1 MKELVKELKDAIT
14 TDKSTKPY
22 DTTAKVVRTEGDTIW
37 VHIDGGV
44 DETPV
49 AKTISA
55 KAGDIVKVR
64 VSGGSAWIQGN
75 ESAPPTD
82 DTLAI
87 IARENANAAQVA
99 AHVASDAAKAAT
111 EDAGTARTAAAQA
124 VEDAAEA
131 KTAADTANGLLED
144 MQDAAEEAG
153 TTLTGIYADAAEAKE
168 TVDEINAYA
177 DTAGKTVTQI
187 LNDGETAGTAAREAK
202 AAATNASEYAARA
215 LGNLSTVQNVTET
228 LNWITAHGTMAL
240 TSDIELDPTH
250 VYFVQDNN
258 GDYTVGGTKYA
269 VVTEPDVADI
279 STYYELSI
287 NQSLNNYVGTHLAV
301 TSEGLWLIP
310 EEGATPTTS
319 SKKIL
324 IAVGGTGHT
333 YEGAG
338 TYIIEKVNNVDTIIA
353 KFTEDGAQ
361 IGRLTA
367 AHSII
372 DENGQRF
379 YGSDGTTQLANIG
392 YGEGQSQSGTATA
405 PYYTF
410 GTRQSN
416 STIGNFSLAEGYN
429 TNASGYASHAEGFYT
444 KASGQDSHAEGHTTE
459 ARGHNS
465 HAEGGYST
473 AVGWYSHVQNI
484 GTIAGHDNQT
494 AIGKFNDN
502 QTDTAFEIG
511 NGTSAFDEER
521 SNAFDVAWG
530 GETRLYTPYS
540 EGSSSTASGTTTK
553 VVTAS
558 GFTLKEG
565 AIVAVTF
572 TNANTGSVS
581 LNVNNTGSKYA
592 YYNGS
597 RLTQTNGNW
606 AAGDTVLF
614 RYDGTYYQKIDGTT
628 SGTTYSST
636 DADLIYS
643 LQTLGWT
650 SDVIE

>member
-144 MQDAAEEAG
+144 MQDAAEDAG

-187 LNDGETAGTAAREAK
+187 LNDGETAGTAAQEAK
-202 AAATNASEYAARA
+202 AAASNASEYAARA

-240 TSDIELDPTH
+240 TSDTDLDPTH

-319 SKKIL
+319 SKKVL

-333 YEGAG
+333 YEEAG
-338 TYIIEKVNNVDTIIA
+338 TYIIAKVNNVDTVVA

-361 IGRLTA
+361 IGELTA

-372 DENGQRF
+372 DEGGQRF
-379 YGSDGTTQLANIG
+379 YGADGTVQLANIG
-392 YGEGQSQSGTATA
+392 YGEGSSGSGTGMGA
-405 PYYTF
+405 YYTF
-410 GTRQSN
+410 GVRFGSIGIGSFAEGSIVNASGYYSHAEGMSTTASGTSSHAEGDN
-416 STIGNFSLAEGYN
+416 SFAQRRCAHAEGYN
-429 TNASGYASHAEGFYT
+429 TNATGDFSHSEGVNT
-444 KASGQDSHAEGHTTE
+444 TASGQRSHA
-459 ARGHNS
+459 
-465 HAEGGYST
+465 
-473 AVGWYSHVQNI
+473 QNT
-484 GTIAGHDNQT
+484 GTIAAKADQT
-494 AIGKFNDN
+494 AIGKYNIE
-502 QTDTAFEIG
+502 DTETTSSKQKAFIVG
-511 NGTSAFDEER
+511 NGTSGTAR
-521 SNAFDVAWG
+521 SNAFSVDWDGNTEAAG
-530 GETRLYTPYS
+530 DITAAGLLQGEDCRLALDT
-540 EGSSSTASGTTTK
+540 TAASGTD
-553 VVTAS
+553 
-558 GFTLKEG
+558 KE
-565 AIVAVTF
+565 
-572 TNANTGSVS
+572 
-581 LNVNNTGSKYA
+581 L
-592 YYNGS
+592 
-597 RLTQTNGNW
+597 
-606 AAGDTVLF
+606 
-614 RYDGTYYQKIDGTT
+614 YD
-628 SGTTYSST
+628 
-636 DADLIYS
+636 ALV
-643 LQTLGWT
+643 TLGWD